1 VNTPRKSAKPPQGGF
16 VYRPD
21 AEFPGEVVVHESYKQ
36 ARADLVDAEWCRS
49 RNHTEQQWRAM
60 RIGAHPQIIDFT
72 RYFVAKMKKLNIPVH
87 ASEIIRTP
95 QRQKQLYED
104 GFSKAVGAKA
114 PHPYGCAVDIIHSR
128 KGWNLSQKQ
137 WELIGKLGKE
147 LAIQRGIA
155 ITWGGDW
162 PPLKEKVGWDP
173 AHWQLTH
180 WRQEMTGFPF
190 MPAP

>member
-1 VNTPRKSAKPPQGGF
+1 MKAPVSGGAKPPKGGF

-21 AEFPGEVVVHESYKQ
+21 AEFPGDVVVHETYKL
-36 ARADLVDAEWCRS
+36 ARADLIDAEWCQS
-49 RNHTEQQWRAM
+49 RNFQEQQWRAM

-72 RYFVAKMKKLNIPVH
+72 RYMVAKMRKLNIPVF
-87 ASEIIRTP
+87 ASEIVRT
-95 QRQKQLYED
+95 QERQLQLYKD
-104 GFSKAVGAKA
+104 GFSNAKGAKA
-114 PHPYGCAVDIIHSR
+114 PHVYGMAVDIIHAR

-162 PPLKEKVGWDP
+162 PPLKERVGWDP
-173 AHWQLTH
+173 AHWQLRH
-180 WRQEMTGFPF
+180 WREEMTGFPF
-190 MPAP
+190 MPA